1 MRINKAFYSYKS
13 FREPNHF
20 AGVKGEF
27 QVRYK
32 GTVSCFKDL
41 QKGENNL
48 NKLSGT
54 KRLQLA
60 LLLGSLGLLGPFT
73 IDMYLPSFPTIVKD
87 YGTTASLVQI
97 SLTTCLL
104 GLGLGQLIIGPMSDV
119 QGRRK
124 PLLIFLTFY
133 LIASVICALAPSIYL
148 FIAARFLQGF
158 AAAGGLVISR
168 AIVRDIYSG
177 RELTKFFSL
186 LMLVG
191 NLGPIVAPIVGGGV
205 LAVTDW
211 NGVFFVLAL
220 VGLVLVLTVSLKLEE
235 SLPVEKRVPS
245 NLTQVLKNFGSLFK
259 DREFLGYALTQGFI
273 IAGIFAYVSGI
284 PFVYQNIYG
293 VSPQVF
299 SFLFGVN
306 GLALIIG
313 TQLVGRLADIIPE
326 KTFLKFGLFLS
337 TTAGTFLLAALLLK
351 APLLAVAIPI
361 FFLVCSIGIIATT
374 SFALAIETQG
384 HIAGS
389 ASALLGLLPFVLGSL
404 TSPLVGIAGEYSA
417 IPMGVVILSASLLAL
432 LSYFGLV
439 RRGTIQVQT
448 EK

>member
-1 MRINKAFYSYKS
+1 MIQRDIFLL
-13 FREPNHF
+13 
-20 AGVKGEF
+20 
-27 QVRYK
+27 QM
-32 GTVSCFKDL
+32 TV
-41 QKGENNL
+41 QKGENNM
-48 NKLSGT
+48 NKPVGS

-60 LLLGSLGLLGPFT
+60 ILLGSLGLLGPFT
-73 IDMYLPSFPTIVKD
+73 IDMYLPSFPTIVND

-124 PLLIFLTFY
+124 PLLIFLTLY
-133 LIASVICALAPSIYL
+133 LIASITCSFAPSIYL
-148 FIAARFLQGF
+148 FIAARFIQGF

-191 NLGPIVAPIVGGGV
+191 NLGPIVAPIIGGGV
-205 LAVTDW
+205 LAVTNW
-211 NGVFFVLAL
+211 NGVFIVLAV
-220 VGLVLVLTVSLKLEE
+220 VGLVLFLTVSVKLEE

-245 NLTQVLKNFGSLFK
+245 NLTQVLKNFESLFK

-299 SFLFGVN
+299 SLLFGVN

-313 TQLVGRLADIIPE
+313 TQSVGRLADIIPE
-326 KTFLKFGLFLS
+326 RTFLKFGLFLS
-337 TTAGTFLLAALLLK
+337 TTAGAFLLAALLLK

-389 ASALLGLLPFVLGSL
+389 ASALLGLLPFVLGSI
-404 TSPLVGIAGEYSA
+404 TSPLVGVAGEYSA
-417 IPMGVVILSASLLAL
+417 IPMGVVILTASLLAL

-439 RRGTIQVQT
+439 RRATIRVQT
-448 EK
+448 AK